1 MFLIFLFFLIFVI
14 INKKQGS
21 DDFMIDYEAYSKFYN
36 PNKERIYGGIKEQK
50 KEIEQELKEMKKSD
64 LKSRKKSDPKSQFV
78 RQEALNDGS
87 LEKRIIKS
95 LNAFTPEELTNKLNG
110 ALIAGG
116 STETINEIKSYKK
129 DFEEGSLPYSG
140 EKLKVKINEMK
151 SEYNKRGKNISD
163 VQAQKLVEQKT
174 KGYVNF
180 FTNYEILDIHKE
192 PEKGFTAFLA
202 GNKKTGKVEI
212 FVGGNDDSS
221 ATPEDVL
228 RTRSEL
234 QNSNRAE
241 KEIVPSQEAAVEYL
255 KDIQKKSLDGI
266 KGESGKTYKVLDSVA
281 GHSMGGY
288 ILLYGASNVKGIRCI
303 VNDPGPV
310 VKLGKYFNE
319 NDILVTVPNNGEGA
333 FNKAQKIKGS
343 LLTSLHQSVRKTEG
357 EGDMKTSLLPA
368 LAVSRRDNFQ
378 TSRGKDRNGVDYANH
393 FPDTEKAGKE
403 LEAMQNY
410 AKTIE
415 PKLDEFIAKRNSNTN
430 NEINT
435 SNNKNGKRKTDLSF
449 EIKKMTEEKTKT
461 YQKEAE
467 KNTLKR

>member
-1 MFLIFLFFLIFVI
+1 M
-14 INKKQGS
+14 IN
-21 DDFMIDYEAYSKFYN
+21 YEAYSKFYN

-50 KEIEQELKEMKKSD
+50 KEIEQELKEMKKTD
-64 LKSRKKSDPKSQFV
+64 LKSRKKSDPESQFV
-78 RQEALNDGS
+78 RQKALNDGS

-116 STETINEIKSYKK
+116 SVRTINEIKNFKKEFDEGKLLYSGEELKEKIKEKKNEFNESYKK
-129 DFEEGSLPYSG
+129 
-140 EKLKVKINEMK
+140 I
-151 SEYNKRGKNISD
+151 ISD
-163 VQAQKLVEQKT
+163 DQAQKLVEQKV
-174 KGYVNF
+174 KGYMNF
-180 FTNYEILDIHKE
+180 FENYEILDIHKE

-212 FVGGNDDSS
+212 FVGGNDDGH
-221 ATPEDVL
+221 ATPEDAL
-228 RTRSEL
+228 RERMEL

-255 KDIQKKSLDGI
+255 KDIQKKALDGI

-343 LLTSLHQSVRKTEG
+343 FLTTLHQKVGKTEG
-357 EGDMKTSLLPA
+357 EGEIKTSLLPA
-368 LAVSRRDNFQ
+368 LAVSRRDNFHIPV
-378 TSRGKDRNGVDYANH
+378 SKDRNGVDYANH
-393 FPDTEKAGKE
+393 YPDVEKLGKE

-410 AKTIE
+410 AKAIE
-415 PKLDEFIAKRNSNTN
+415 PKLDEFIAKRNTNMN
-430 NEINT
+430 NEINV

-449 EIKKMTEEKTKT
+449 EIKKMTEEKLKT
-461 YQKEAE
+461 YQKETE
-467 KNTLKR
+467 KNILKR

>member
-1 MFLIFLFFLIFVI
+1 
-14 INKKQGS
+14 
-21 DDFMIDYEAYSKFYN
+21 MIDYETYSKFYN

-50 KEIEQELKEMKKSD
+50 KEIEQELKEMKKTD
-64 LKSRKKSDPKSQFV
+64 LKSRKKSDPESQFV
-78 RQEALNDGS
+78 RQKALNDGS

-110 ALIAGG
+110 TLIAGG
-116 STETINEIKSYKK
+116 SVRTINEIKNFKK
-129 DFEEGSLPYSG
+129 EFDEGKLPYSG
-140 EKLKVKINEMK
+140 EKLKTEIREKKNDFFKNKKIT
-151 SEYNKRGKNISD
+151 ISD
-163 VQAQKLVEQKT
+163 DQAQKLVEQKV
-174 KGYVNF
+174 KRYMNF
-180 FTNYEILDIHKE
+180 FENYEILDIHKE

-212 FVGGNDDSS
+212 FVGGNDDGY
-221 ATPEDVL
+221 ATPEDAL
-228 RTRSEL
+228 RTRKEL

-241 KEIVPSQEAAVEYL
+241 REIVPSQEAAVEYL
-255 KDIQKKSLDGI
+255 KDIQKKALDGI

-288 ILLYGASNVKGIRCI
+288 ILLYGASNVKGIRCV

-343 LLTSLHQSVRKTEG
+343 FLTTLHQKVGKIEG
-357 EGDMKTSLLPA
+357 EGEIKTSLLPT
-368 LAVSRRDNFQ
+368 LAVSKMDTFNIPH
-378 TSRGKDRNGVDYANH
+378 GKDKKGIDMTDH
-393 FPDTEKAGKE
+393 KPDTEKAGKE

-410 AKTIE
+410 AKAIE
-415 PKLDEFIAKRNSNTN
+415 PKLDKFIAKRNSDMN
-430 NEINT
+430 NKINA

>member
-1 MFLIFLFFLIFVI
+1 MLKFLIFAI

-21 DDFMIDYEAYSKFYN
+21 DDFMINYEAYSKSYN
-36 PNKERIYGGIKEQK
+36 PDKERIYGGIKEQK
-50 KEIEQELKEMKKSD
+50 KEIEQELKEMKKTDS
-64 LKSRKKSDPKSQFV
+64 KSRKKSDPESQFV

-116 STETINEIKSYKK
+116 SVRTINEIKNFKK
-129 DFEEGSLPYSG
+129 EFDEGKLPYSG
-140 EKLKVKINEMK
+140 EKLKTEIREKKNYFSKNKKIT
-151 SEYNKRGKNISD
+151 ISD
-163 VQAQKLVEQKT
+163 DQAQKLVEQDVK
-174 KGYVNF
+174 KYMNF
-180 FTNYEILDIHKE
+180 FKNYEILDIHKE

-212 FVGGNDDSS
+212 FVGGNDDGH
-221 ATPEDVL
+221 ATPEDAL
-228 RTRSEL
+228 RERMEL
-234 QNSNRAE
+234 LNSNRAE

-255 KDIQKKSLDGI
+255 KDIQKKALDGI

-288 ILLYGASNVKGIRCI
+288 ILLYAASNVKGIRCV

-319 NDILVTVPNNGEGA
+319 NDILVTVPNNGDSP

-343 LLTSLHQSVRKTEG
+343 FLTNLHQKVGKTEG
-357 EGDMKTSLLPA
+357 EGEIKTSLLPA
-368 LAVSRRDNFQ
+368 LAVSKMDAFNIPL
-378 TSRGKDRNGVDYANH
+378 GKNKKLIDSINH
-393 FPDTEKAGKE
+393 HPDAEKAGKE

-410 AKTIE
+410 AKAIE

-430 NEINT
+430 NEINA
-435 SNNKNGKRKTDLSF
+435 SNNKIGKRKTDLSF
-449 EIKKMTEEKTKT
+449 EVKKVTEEKTKT

-467 KNTLKR
+467 KKYFKKIKK

>member
-1 MFLIFLFFLIFVI
+1 MLKFLIFAI

-21 DDFMIDYEAYSKFYN
+21 DDFMINYEAYSKSYN

-50 KEIEQELKEMKKSD
+50 KEIEQELKEMKKTDS
-64 LKSRKKSDPKSQFV
+64 KSRKKSDPKSQFV

-116 STETINEIKSYKK
+116 SVRTINEIKNFKK
-129 DFEEGSLPYSG
+129 EFDEGKLPYSG
-140 EKLKVKINEMK
+140 EELKAKIREMK
-151 SEYNKRGKNISD
+151 SEYIKRRKIISD

-180 FTNYEILDIHKE
+180 FSNYEILDIHKE

-212 FVGGNDDSS
+212 FVGGNDDGD

-228 RTRSEL
+228 RTQKEK

-319 NDILVTVPNNGEGA
+319 NNILVTVPNNGEGA

-343 LLTSLHQSVRKTEG
+343 FLTSLHQSVGKTEG

-368 LAVSRRDNFQ
+368 AVSRKDNFY
-378 TSRGKDRNGVDYANH
+378 TSGGKDRNGVDYANH
-393 FPDTEKAGKE
+393 YPDVEKAGKE
-403 LEAMQNY
+403 LEMMQNY
-410 AKTIE
+410 AKAIE
-415 PKLDEFIAKRNSNTN
+415 PKLDEFIAKRNINMN
-430 NEINT
+430 NEINA
-435 SNNKNGKRKTDLSF
+435 SNNKNRKTDLSF

-467 KNTLKR
+467 KNNLKR